1 MVVTSFVAQR
11 DDRVDRH
18 RTPRRDYGGGGGRR
32 EHRRRADIRH
42 RIERAQ
48 AVEKAAKRLAGRK
61 RENGSDGQ
69 SASRAVRVLPNSAAT
84 TWARRAPSAT
94 RMPISLSVLRR
105 DS

>member
-11 DDRVDRH
+11 DDRIDRH
-18 RTPRRDYGGGGGRR
+18 RAPRRNYGGGDGRER

-61 RENGSDGQ
+61 RENGGDGQ
-69 SASRAVRVLPNSAAT
+69 SASSAVRVLPNSAAT
-84 TWARRAPSAT
+84 TWAPGAERHSDANLLVRSST
-94 RMPISLSVLRR
+94 R
-105 DS
+105 